1 MITFEGV
8 GEAIWGSVTQTKL
21 HPHLILTSLKV
32 GFILT
37 HLKLLDLICIFKQ
50 RFGEFCFQNL
60 KKKSNPPDFE
70 NQQ

>member
-8 GEAIWGSVTQTKL
+8 GEAIRGSVTLTKF

-50 RFGEFCFQNL
+50 SFGEFLFSKPEEKIEPTRL
-60 KKKSNPPDFE
+60 
-70 NQQ
+70 